1 VGKIQISILIALS
14 LLFVGGIDAQEK
26 FTWSELGKDLASP
39 VTTPANVLLLGGIVS
54 TGLVY
59 INTKQN
65 TYRKRVSFD
74 DARPL
79 GDYGFI
85 GDYVG
90 YGLLNV
96 SYVLGH
102 WIYGATYDRTEHLKN
117 AELMARASIYATLV
131 TNLMKLGIYEKR
143 PGYPDD
149 HHSFP
154 SGHSAASFAFASVV
168 TANHGWIWG
177 GLAHLGATFIAVS
190 RINDD
195 FHYLHDVTAGITIG
209 ISYGWGVYHRHQK
222 GSPYLFSAY
231 PVKDGAGLIVGRS
244 Y

>member
-1 VGKIQISILIALS
+1 MGKIQISILISFS
-14 LLFVGGIDAQEK
+14 LLFVRGIGAQEK
-26 FTWSELGKDLASP
+26 FTWSELGKDLSSP
-39 VTTPANVLLLGGIVS
+39 VTTPANILLLGGIVS
-54 TGLVY
+54 TSLVY
-59 INTKQN
+59 TNTKQN
-65 TYRKRVSFD
+65 TYRKRVSFE

-96 SYVLGH
+96 SYILGH
-102 WIYGATYDRTEHLKN
+102 WFYGASYDRTEHLKN
-117 AELMARASIYATLV
+117 AELMAKASIYATVV
-131 TNLMKLGIYEKR
+131 TNLMKLSIYEKR

-149 HHSFP
+149 HRSFP

-177 GLAHLGATFIAVS
+177 GLAHLGATFIAIS

-222 GSPYLFSAY
+222 GSPYWFSAY
-231 PVKDGAGLIVGRS
+231 PVADGAGLIVGTS